1 MLKPKSIFSKTHF
14 SFVIVFLFVFLS
26 GGESYSQIPPVKEG
40 MVVSADSI
48 ATEIG
53 VQILR
58 EGGNAVDAAV
68 ATGFAL
74 AVTYPVAGNI
84 GGGGFMVIR
93 LQSGEEITLDYREKA
108 PAGASRD
115 MYLDKEGN
123 FIDSLAQEGILS
135 GGVPGSVSGL
145 LTALEKYGTMSRERI
160 IAPAL
165 KLAKEGFILPKP
177 TAASFKK
184 YNKSFNKFPST
195 ASIFTKNGLPF
206 EPGELFVQSE
216 LATTLD
222 LIIKEGIKGFYTG
235 ATADKI
241 VSHMKRES
249 GLITS
254 DDLSNYETVLRK
266 PVVGTYRGYKVISM
280 PPPSSG
286 GVALIQLLNILEYV
300 DLKSLGNSSPEYVHY
315 LVEAMRRVYADRSE
329 YLGDPDFFKVPV
341 KDLISKEYA
350 KKLYSQIKPE
360 ATSSEEVKPG
370 LETPKESME
379 TTHYSVLDRWGNAVS
394 VTTTINSGYGSK
406 LVIDGTGFF
415 LNNEMDDFSAKPGV
429 PNQFGLLGS
438 EANSIKPGKRMLSS
452 MTPAILLKDNSPFLI
467 VGSPGGSTIITSVL
481 QVILNVVDFGYDIRK
496 AVDLPRIHHQWYP
509 DVVSIEEDV
518 FSPESRE
525 VFEKK
530 GYKVKDI
537 AQLGLI
543 EAISVDNQTGEVS
556 GASDRRGVGLA
567 RGEGQK

>member
-1 MLKPKSIFSKTHF
+1 MSKPESIFSKNYISFILVF
-14 SFVIVFLFVFLS
+14 SIVFFYGFT
-26 GGESYSQIPPVKEG
+26 GYSQIPQIKEG

-48 ATEIG
+48 ATEVGI
-53 VQILR
+53 QILR

-108 PAGASRD
+108 PSGATRD

-145 LTALEKYGTMSRERI
+145 LTALEKYGTMSREMV

-165 KLAKEGFILPKP
+165 RLAKEGFKLPKP

-184 YNKSFNKFPST
+184 YNKVFNKFPST
-195 ASIFTKNGLPF
+195 SAIFTKNGPPF
-206 EPGELFVQSE
+206 EPGELFIQKDLAETLE
-216 LATTLD
+216 LILR
-222 LIIKEGIKGFYTG
+222 EGKNGFYTG
-235 ATADKI
+235 PVADRI
-241 VSHMKRES
+241 VAHMKKES

-254 DDLSNYETVLRK
+254 DDLLNYETVVRK
-266 PVVGTYRGYKVISM
+266 PVTGSYRGYKVISM

-286 GVALIQLLNILEYV
+286 GVALIQLLNILENI
-300 DLKSLGNSSPEYVHY
+300 DLKSLGHSSPEYVHY

-350 KKLYSQIKPE
+350 KKLFSQIKSV
-360 ATSSEEVKPG
+360 ATPSEEVKPG

-452 MTPAILLKDNSPFLI
+452 MTPTILLKENTPVLI

-481 QVILNVVDFGYDIRK
+481 QVILNVVDFGNDIRN

-518 FSPESRE
+518 FSTETRE
-525 VFEKK
+525 IFEKK

-537 AQLGLI
+537 PQLGLI
-543 EAISVDNQTGEVS
+543 EAISIDIKTGEVS

>member
-1 MLKPKSIFSKTHF
+1 MLKPKSIFSKNHTSFILVF
-14 SFVIVFLFVFLS
+14 SIIFFYSCTV
-26 GGESYSQIPPVKEG
+26 YSQIPQIKEG

-48 ATEIG
+48 ATEVG

-58 EGGNAVDAAV
+58 EGGNAIDAAV

-93 LQSGEEITLDYREKA
+93 LQNGEEITLDYREKA
-108 PAGASRD
+108 PSGASRD

-135 GGVPGSVSGL
+135 GGVPGSVSGML
-145 LTALEKYGTMSRERI
+145 AALEKYGTMSRERVV
-160 IAPAL
+160 APAL
-165 KLAKEGFILPKP
+165 KLAREGFKLPKP

-184 YNKSFNKFPST
+184 YNRDFNKFSST
-195 ASIFTKNGLPF
+195 SAIFTKNGVPF
-206 EPGELFVQSE
+206 EPGELFVQQD
-216 LATTLD
+216 LANTLD
-222 LIIKEGIKGFYTG
+222 LIIKEGNKGFYAGTV
-235 ATADKI
+235 ADKI
-241 VSHMKRES
+241 VAHMKKES
-249 GLITS
+249 GLITT
-254 DDLSNYETVLRK
+254 DDLLNYQTVFRT
-266 PVVGTYRGYKVISM
+266 PVTGTYRGYKVISM

-286 GVALIQLLNILEYV
+286 GVALIQLLNILENI
-300 DLKSLGNSSPEYVHY
+300 DLKSLEHSSPEYVHY

-329 YLGDPDFFKVPV
+329 YLGDPDFYKVPV
-341 KDLISKEYA
+341 KELISKDYA
-350 KKLYSQIKPE
+350 KKLYSQIKAV
-360 ATSSEEVKPG
+360 ATPSEEVKPG

-406 LVIDGTGFF
+406 LVIEGTGFF

-452 MTPAILLKDNSPFLI
+452 MTPTILLKDNTPFLI

-481 QVILNVVDFGYDIRK
+481 QVILNVVDFGYDIRQ

-509 DVVSIEEDV
+509 DVVSIEKDV
-518 FSPESRE
+518 FSSQSRE
-525 VFEKK
+525 VFEKG
-530 GYKVKDI
+530 GYNIKDI
-537 AQLGLI
+537 PQLGLV
-543 EAISVDNQTGEVS
+543 EAIMFDSKTGDLR

-567 RGEGQK
+567 RGEGKK

>member
-1 MLKPKSIFSKTHF
+1 MSKPESIFSKNNISFFLVF
-14 SFVIVFLFVFLS
+14 SIIFFYGFT
-26 GGESYSQIPPVKEG
+26 GYSQIPQIKEG

-48 ATEIG
+48 ATEVGI
-53 VQILR
+53 QILR

-108 PAGASRD
+108 PSGAIRD

-145 LTALEKYGTMSRERI
+145 LTALEKYGTMSREMV

-165 KLAKEGFILPKP
+165 RLAKEGFKLPKP

-184 YNKSFNKFPST
+184 YNIVFNKFPST
-195 ASIFTKNGLPF
+195 SAIFTKNGLPF
-206 EPGELFVQSE
+206 EPGELFIQKDLAETLE
-216 LATTLD
+216 LILR
-222 LIIKEGIKGFYTG
+222 EGKNGFYTG
-235 ATADKI
+235 PVADRI
-241 VSHMKRES
+241 VAHMKKES

-254 DDLSNYETVLRK
+254 DDLLNYETVVRK
-266 PVVGTYRGYKVISM
+266 PVTGSYRGYKVISM

-286 GVALIQLLNILEYV
+286 GVALIQLLNILENI
-300 DLKSLGNSSPEYVHY
+300 DLKSLGHSSPEYVHY

-350 KKLYSQIKPE
+350 KKLFSQIKSV
-360 ATSSEEVKPG
+360 ATPSEEVKPG

-452 MTPAILLKDNSPFLI
+452 MTPTILLKENTPVLI

-481 QVILNVVDFGYDIRK
+481 QVILNVVDFGNDIRN

-530 GYKVKDI
+530 GHKVKDI

-543 EAISVDNQTGEVS
+543 EAISVDNKTGEVS